1 MTDTPEITGKIA
13 VVTGAT
19 SGIGLASVIALTKM
33 GATVLA
39 VGRSEVRCN
48 EAKSKITYEVPE
60 ADFQFLMADLSSM
73 EQVHRLARDIR
84 RELSNRSIDRLDIL
98 VNNAGVYVDRYTRTL
113 DGFELTMAVNH
124 FAPFLLTHELLPLLL
139 AGQAGRVITTSSDSH
154 YNTWLDIRHIHKP
167 ILYNGLW
174 AYKCSKL
181 ANVLFTTQ
189 FNRIYRSQGVRAF
202 AVDPGLVSTDIGFKQ
217 TGRLARWVWQK
228 RKDAGVPAEVPARTI
243 AFLAG
248 MSLDQ
253 YPDEDYWYNCHPK
266 PASKQANRPDLAL
279 DLWEESVQSCIRE
292 NPIKRIHD

>member
-1 MTDTPEITGKIA
+1 MTDTPELNGKIA

-39 VGRSEVRCN
+39 VGRSDSRCT
-48 EAKSKITYEVPE
+48 EAEKKIKQDVP
-60 ADFQFLMADLSSM
+60 DVDIRFLMADLSAM
-73 EQVHRLARDIR
+73 EQVRRLARDIR

-139 AGQAGRVITTSSDSH
+139 AGPAGRVITTSSDSH
-154 YNTWLDIRHIHKP
+154 YNTWLDIPHIHRP

-181 ANVLFTTQ
+181 ANVLFTKQ

-202 AVDPGLVSTDIGFKQ
+202 AIDPGLVSTDIGFKQ
-217 TGRLARWVWQK
+217 TGKLARWVWQK
-228 RKDAGVPAEVPARTI
+228 RKDAGVPAEIPARTI

-248 MSLDQ
+248 MPLDH
-253 YPDEDYWYNCHPK
+253 YPDQDYWYDCRPK
-266 PASKQANRPDLAL
+266 PASKQANRQDLAL
-279 DLWEESVQSCIRE
+279 DLWEESVKSCIRE